1 MIIEDRL
8 VVVDGGLRQPSYT
21 ASQVI
26 TALEA
31 LNVSAVATVINVK
44 TYGAEGD
51 GTADDSLAV
60 QSAIDAVQLAG
71 GGIIYFPQGIYK
83 CNTGLTVTGTGV
95 SFLGEGWNQSTT
107 TVGSIIK
114 AGGTFTDLLNVSSAG
129 ERFAMTDMSL
139 DGAGTATN
147 LLTVDALNCQFTRC
161 YGRRPASSG
170 SGFNVTSNGTSAWFT
185 NCRFNGANQ
194 SGVIGFAINGTDST
208 MLGCKAVNCLDGVT
222 YGSSASGGIQQ
233 GCHHTP
239 GSTIGRCAINVV
251 GNAANLQFIGNR
263 IDNHK
268 LGSGIQVTPSS
279 NIQGLQIVGNLFY
292 QNVIT
297 DATYAA
303 IGLDTTSAH
312 LYQTVISGN
321 VIRSAASH
329 NYAAMLTAQKLDGSA
344 ASNPTRIASDGTTV
358 SGNSVYAAAMFGANS
373 SPLMGRGNVLST
385 DGTTWAVSTDVG

>member
-1 MIIEDRL
+1 MIIEGRL
-8 VVVDGGLRQPSYT
+8 DVADGTKQRSYSPT
-21 ASQVI
+21 ELI

-31 LNVSAVATVINVK
+31 LNTSPVGTVVNVK
-44 TYGAEGD
+44 TYDATGD
-51 GTADDSLAV
+51 GSTDDASAV
-60 QSAIDAVQLAG
+60 QAAIDAVQTAG
-71 GGIIYFPQGIYK
+71 GGVIYFPQGIYK
-83 CNTGLTVTGTGV
+83 CNTGLTVTNVGV
-95 SFLGEGWNQSTT
+95 SFQGEGWNQSTT

-114 AGGTFTDLLNVSSAG
+114 AGGSITDLINVNSTG
-129 ERFAMTDMSL
+129 ERFAMTEISL

-147 LLTVDALNCQFTRC
+147 MLTIDALNCQFTRC
-161 YGRRPASSG
+161 YGRRPANNG
-170 SGFNVTSNGTSAWFT
+170 AGFNVTSNGTSAWFT
-185 NCRFNGANQ
+185 DCRFNGANQ
-194 SGVIGFAINGTDST
+194 TGVVGFAINGTDST
-208 MLGCKAVNCLDGVT
+208 MTGCKAVNCLDSVT
-222 YGSSASGGIQQ
+222 YGSTASGGIQQ

-239 GSTIGRCAINVV
+239 GSTIGRCCINVA
-251 GNAANLQFIGNR
+251 GNAANLQLIGNR

-268 LGSGIQVTPSS
+268 LGSGIQVTPSA

-297 DATYAA
+297 DATFAA

-344 ASNPTRIASDGTTV
+344 ASNPTRISSDGTSAT
-358 SGNSVYAAAMFGANS
+358 GNTVYAAAVFGANS